1 MVRQGEIIEVD
12 FQLPDGQ
19 CKKHP
24 ALVISDVIED
34 SSGDFVYAILISSK
48 NINPKYTI
56 KITPEMLTQPLGKQ
70 SYFVTHLLDK
80 FTPNFITQQ
89 RGVFVKPEYFDTV
102 IQKTTKSIFNLD
114 LDIVDE

>member
-1 MVRQGEIIEVD
+1 MTRQGEIIEVD

-24 ALVISDVIED
+24 ALVISNEIED
-34 SSGDFVYAILISSK
+34 AAGNFIYAILISTK

-56 KITPEMLTQPLGKQ
+56 EITPEMLTVPMGRK

-80 FTPNFITQQ
+80 FTPDYITQQ
-89 RGVFVKPEYFDTV
+89 RGVFVRPEYFNQV
-102 IQKTTKSIFNLD
+102 IQKTIKSIFNLE